1 MRDVSLRQHIPV
13 FTVCGI
19 AAVSALLIFWQ
30 APGWL
35 NSFFLLGN
43 LAAVGWLLRHTL
55 LLTPA
60 AEEEQDNVP
69 VNTSTQQQQL
79 PDLLEHVLPV
89 WSQHLDQVRQQSEQA
104 IGQLIQS
111 CSAMISAFDAA
122 GFESVGNLGQAQTQ
136 SASITLL
143 QLCKK
148 ELTPLIQSLQ
158 QVINGK
164 DELLSCMRQLAD
176 ATKELDSMTN
186 EVSQIAATTNLLA
199 INAAIEAARVG
210 EHGRGFAVVAGE
222 VRKLSH
228 LSAETGHRMSER
240 VKRISDVMHTS
251 LRTADR
257 AAVNDGKILEVSGEV
272 IKDVLSHVG
281 EMADTSE
288 NMRIQGQVIR
298 GHFEELIVSLQFQDR
313 ISQILQVVNH
323 DIDKLGQEVSTG
335 NNVMS
340 ARTRQ
345 WLDSLKTTYTMDDE
359 LKAHGQQNTSASETE
374 ITFF

>member
-1 MRDVSLRQHIPV
+1 MRDVSLRQHVPV
-13 FTVCGI
+13 FTACGI
-19 AAVSALLIFWQ
+19 AAISALLLFWQ
-30 APGWL
+30 ASSWL
-35 NSFFLLGN
+35 NSLLLLGN
-43 LAAVGWLLRHTL
+43 LAATGWLVRNVFLRSTL
-55 LLTPA
+55 TEDDHDTP
-60 AEEEQDNVP
+60 V
-69 VNTSTQQQQL
+69 TQNSSAQQL

-89 WSQHLDQVRQQSEQA
+89 WSQHLDQVKQQSEQA

-164 DELLSCMRQLAD
+164 DELLRCMRQLAD

-228 LSAETGHRMSER
+228 LSAETGRRMSER

-257 AAVNDGKILEVSGEV
+257 AAINDGKILEVSGEV

-323 DIDKLGQEVSTG
+323 DIDKLSHEVGTG
-335 NNVMS
+335 NGIMS
-340 ARTRQ
+340 AHTQQ
-345 WLDSLKTTYTMDDE
+345 WLENLKTTYTMDDE
-359 LKAHGQQNTSASETE
+359 LKAHGQQNTAAAETE

>member
-13 FTVCGI
+13 FTACGI

-30 APGWL
+30 ASGWL
-35 NSFFLLGN
+35 NSLFLLGN
-43 LAAVGWLLRHTL
+43 LAAVGWLLRHSL
-55 LLTPA
+55 LLTAVTEDEPDDMPA
-60 AEEEQDNVP
+60 
-69 VNTSTQQQQL
+69 STGTAQQL

-122 GFESVGNLGQAQTQ
+122 GFESVSNLGQAQAQ

-164 DELLSCMRQLAD
+164 DELLRCMRQLAD

-186 EVSQIAATTNLLA
+186 EVSQIAATTNLLS

-228 LSAETGHRMSER
+228 MSAETGRRMNER
-240 VKRISDVMHTS
+240 VKRIADVMNTS

-257 AAVNDGKILEVSGEV
+257 AAVSDGKILEVSGEV
-272 IKDVLSHVG
+272 IKDVLSHVSD
-281 EMADTSE
+281 MADTSE

-323 DIDKLGQEVSTG
+323 DIDKLSQEVGTG

-359 LKAHGQQNTSASETE
+359 LKAHGQQNASASDTE

>member
-13 FTVCGI
+13 FTACGI

-30 APGWL
+30 ASGWL
-35 NSFFLLGN
+35 NSLFLLGN
-43 LAAVGWLLRHTL
+43 LAAVGWLLRHSL
-55 LLTPA
+55 LLTA
-60 AEEEQDNVP
+60 VTEDEQDDMP
-69 VNTSTQQQQL
+69 ASTGTAQQL

-122 GFESVGNLGQAQTQ
+122 GFESVSNLGQAQAQ

-164 DELLSCMRQLAD
+164 DELLRCMRQLAD

-186 EVSQIAATTNLLA
+186 EVSQIAATTNLLS

-228 LSAETGHRMSER
+228 MSAETGRRMNER
-240 VKRISDVMHTS
+240 VKRIADVMNTS

-257 AAVNDGKILEVSGEV
+257 AAVSDGKILEVSGEV
-272 IKDVLSHVG
+272 IKDVLSHVSD
-281 EMADTSE
+281 MADTSE

-323 DIDKLGQEVSTG
+323 DIDKLSQEVGTG

-359 LKAHGQQNTSASETE
+359 LKAHGQQNASASDTE